1 MRNPVLLIGVALCLT
16 LGNFSGCATFFDTQR
31 DKTLLS
37 EKSKSQRQGPSEQP
51 RTAKAEEGVRPAGFV
66 GPVAVVPQRKI
77 HSNLLDEA
85 KTKPLPVTPRPLIPA
100 KLTPAEEVPP
110 PQGEPLP
117 FYPSTRPPGATL
129 PAQSP
134 PEWEQ
139 QRISFH
145 VDDVNVRK
153 ALEMLSRQANMSI
166 LVAPGVSGQVTLDLR
181 EKTGEEVLRAIAKL
195 CRLSV
200 HREGDVVYV
209 FNPAETGQDE
219 LPVRVYHLNYVR
231 SSDIETM
238 IKPLLSSRGVI
249 SSSPDSAVGIKTDAT
264 EAGGNAMAG
273 GEILIVQD
281 QENVLQAIDRVIAQL
296 DVQPPQVLIE
306 AVIVSV
312 KLEKG
317 MELGVNFALLDG
329 AGKVLG
335 AVGDGSA
342 INAAAGFTPAGVVTS
357 AGKLAGASTSGFA
370 EAANGLK
377 FGFVG
382 GSTTAFL
389 RALESLGETK
399 VLACPRLLV
408 LNKQRAEIQL
418 GDRLGYKTISQT
430 STSTTEKVE
439 FMDVG
444 TLLRLRPF
452 ISSDGMIRME
462 IHPERSS
469 GKLDVKGV
477 PQTTSAQVTTNVLV
491 PDGTTIVIAG
501 LMDHEI
507 KTEYEGLP
515 FLSRLP
521 WIGPFFRQTIADR
534 SKKELVV
541 ILTPHIWRPEAPCR
555 LNYLGPPRALGL
567 EGRVETAPRGTGKD
581 PPPLNESLPSQPL
594 LPATP
599 ESVEMEEPAP
609 LEQIPI
615 APLPPK

>member
-1 MRNPVLLIGVALCLT
+1 MP
-16 LGNFSGCATFFDTQR
+16 
-31 DKTLLS
+31 
-37 EKSKSQRQGPSEQP
+37 P
-51 RTAKAEEGVRPAGFV
+51 
-66 GPVAVVPQRKI
+66 
-77 HSNLLDEA
+77 
-85 KTKPLPVTPRPLIPA
+85 
-100 KLTPAEEVPP
+100 KLTPAEEVPL
-110 PQGEPLP
+110 PQGEPVP
-117 FYPSTRPPGATL
+117 FFPSTPPPGAKL
-129 PAQSP
+129 PGQSP
-134 PEWEQ
+134 PEGEQ

-145 VDDVNVRK
+145 VDDAEVRK

-209 FNPAETGQDE
+209 FNPAEAGQDE

-231 SSDIETM
+231 SSDIKTM

-273 GEILIVQD
+273 GEILIIQD
-281 QENVLQAIDRVIAQL
+281 QENILQAIDRVVAQL

-335 AVGDGSA
+335 VVGDGSA
-342 INAAAGFTPAGVVTS
+342 INAAAGFTPAGVVTT
-357 AGKLAGASTSGFA
+357 AGKLAGTSTSGFA

-408 LNKQRAEIQL
+408 VNKQRAEIQL

-469 GKLDVKGV
+469 GKLDVNGV
-477 PQTTSAQVTTNVLV
+477 PQTTSTQVTTNVLV

-501 LMDHEI
+501 LMDNEI

-534 SKKELVV
+534 TKKELVV

-581 PPPLNESLPSQPL
+581 PPPLYETPPPQPL
-594 LPATP
+594 LPAAP
-599 ESVEMEEPAP
+599 ESREMEEPAP